1 LGAPEKMPPPKGV
14 SDQHAEQEMGG
25 RASSWMN
32 RTGGFEGR
40 RVRER
45 MEEGVV

>member
-1 LGAPEKMPPPKGV
+1 MSPPKGV

-32 RTGGFEGR
+32 RTGRFEEKG
-40 RVRER
+40 VRER